1 MNKEKLITRTVKTKT
16 IYAIMQ
22 NKDGNLTQVDTQTV
36 SIGEK
41 PTLAEGQKAIKLK
54 DIKITYGVSI
64 EDFMK
69 IAHECSAE
77 ELK

>member
-1 MNKEKLITRTVKTKT
+1 MNIEKIFTRTVKTKT

-22 NKDGNLTQVDTQTV
+22 NKDGKLSQVDSQTV
-36 SIGEK
+36 SIGDK
-41 PTLAEGQKAIKLK
+41 PTLSEGQKAIKLK
-54 DIKITYGVSI
+54 DIKVTYGVSI